1 VYPITPNQ
9 ALLQFAQD
17 LSLTLRH
24 LLMHCAW
31 AVIGAL
37 AAMGACYCCGY
48 VAREGWGKV
57 GPPRRPANARQQDA
71 VSREA
76 ELGIKQ
82 IEEYLWAACSN
93 RGEPP
98 RDGRASDPGTGTAAS

>member
-1 VYPITPNQ
+1 VYPLTPNQ
-9 ALLQFAQD
+9 AVLQFSQE
-17 LSLTLRH
+17 LSLTMRH
-24 LLMHCAW
+24 LLIYCAW
-31 AVIGAL
+31 AVFGAL

-48 VAREGWGKV
+48 AAREVWGKASP
-57 GPPRRPANARQQDA
+57 PPRRLQSAPKQDA

-82 IEEYLWAACSN
+82 IEDYLWATCSN

-98 RDGRASDPGTGTAAS
+98 RDGRASDPGTGTST